1 MTTIHLTSGLYRLR
15 VWIFI
20 LTLIPGLTGIACG
33 LPGRSDTD
41 TGMSNGVTTE
51 SGTETTT
58 DGGASDE
65 AGSAAAP
72 ADESGDL
79 SVAEGANVPPPTS
92 EPPPTTEPEPTETVA
107 PETAADAEESAEVN
121 KSTPDSTS
129 KDSVSPV
136 AAASPNINTAFI
148 LDASG
153 SMLADLGG
161 RTRLAIAQ
169 DAVGNL
175 SAGLPASINASLW
188 VYGHRVEQDNQAES
202 CRDIEQ
208 VIGLGPVDSQQ
219 FVSVAHS
226 FAAKGYTPI
235 TDALLQAASSLPVGP
250 NERNTIV
257 LVSDGEETCG
267 GDPCALAAE
276 LAAGD
281 IELVIHTIGLAVDDV
296 TRTQLQCIADVSGGT
311 YTDADSAE
319 DLSVALEE
327 AAEAAS
333 DDTFSIVE
341 GLGRP
346 SVVAV
351 SPDGRNVYATG
362 AGAGSVVVFSR
373 EPDTGRLTFLEKLV
387 NGVGGVLGI
396 ATPLGL
402 AISPDGKHVYATGS
416 DDLAMAIFSR
426 NPDTGALTFVE
437 AVDVFGNMEGVD
449 NTYGVAVSPDNL
461 SVYVTGQDDSKYA
474 EHDAIAVYSR
484 DADTGKLSLVE
495 MVQNG
500 VNGVAGLTALTGIT
514 VSPDNKSVYA
524 VNIWYTMVVFSRDP
538 GTGALTFAQVLDR
551 GVDGIEKDL
560 LGVHIVVVSPDN
572 QHVYVAARRN
582 DSVTVFGRNLDT
594 GTLTYV
600 ERLQSRVGDSPV
612 INLGGAHGL
621 AISPDGQHIYV
632 ASDGTDMLLSLSR
645 DPKAGTLALIEVFT
659 DNINGVDG
667 LENGWSV
674 AVSPDGR
681 NVYVAGFDDD
691 SLSVFTR
698 DAASGS
704 LTFTEV
710 IRNRVSQ

>member
-1 MTTIHLTSGLYRLR
+1 MKQQTRWT
-15 VWIFI
+15 
-20 LTLIPGLTGIACG
+20 TLIVILALLVFTGSSC
-33 LPGRSDTD
+33 RS
-41 TGMSNGVTTE
+41 
-51 SGTETTT
+51 
-58 DGGASDE
+58 
-65 AGSAAAP
+65 GSALEKPTTAIPSDAIEVEEMAESP
-72 ADESGDL
+72 AQDLAETADDSVGNSVVEEPQTIGNEPTSSTGTPVVVDES
-79 SVAEGANVPPPTS
+79 S
-92 EPPPTTEPEPTETVA
+92 
-107 PETAADAEESAEVN
+107 AADTA
-121 KSTPDSTS
+121 TI
-129 KDSVSPV
+129 
-136 AAASPNINTAFI
+136 AALPQNINTAFI

-188 VYGHRVEQDNQAES
+188 VYGHRIEQDNQAES

-208 VIGLGPVDSQQ
+208 VIELGTVDSQH
-219 FVSVAHS
+219 FGAVAHS
-226 FAAKGYTPI
+226 FGAKGYTPI

-250 NERNTIV
+250 NERNTVV

-281 IELVIHTIGLAVDDV
+281 IKLVIHTIGLAVDDI
-296 TRTQLQCIADVSGGT
+296 TRAQLQCIADVSGGT

-319 DLSVALEE
+319 DLSAALEE
-327 AAEAAS
+327 AAETAS

-346 SVVAV
+346 SVVVV

-362 AGAGSVVVFSR
+362 AGSESVVVFSR
-373 EPDTGRLTFLEKLV
+373 EPDTGRLTFLETHV
-387 NGVGGVLGI
+387 NGIGGVLGI

-426 NPDTGALTFVE
+426 NQDTGALTFVE
-437 AVDVFGNMEGVD
+437 TVDVFGNLEGVD

-461 SVYVTGQDDSKYA
+461 SVYVAGQDDSKYA
-474 EHDAIAVYSR
+474 ENDAIAVYSR
-484 DADTGKLSLVE
+484 NADTGQLSLVE
-495 MVQNG
+495 IVQNG
-500 VNGVAGLTALTGIT
+500 AKGVAGLTALTGIT

-524 VNIWYTMVVFSRDP
+524 VNIWHTMAVFNRDLV
-538 GTGALTFAQVLDR
+538 TGALTFAQVLEKD
-551 GVDGIEKDL
+551 VDGLKNDL
-560 LGVHIVVVSPDN
+560 LGVYVVVVSPDN

-582 DSVTVFGRNLDT
+582 DSVTVFNRNPDT
-594 GTLTYV
+594 GTLTFI

-612 INLGGAHGL
+612 TNLGGAHGL

-632 ASDGTDMLLSLSR
+632 VSDGMDMLLSLSR
-645 DPKAGTLALIEVFT
+645 DPQTGTLALIEEFT

-691 SLSVFTR
+691 SIAVFSR
-698 DAASGS
+698 DSSSGK
-704 LTFTEV
+704 LIFTEV
-710 IRNRVSQ
+710 IRNKLGQ